1 MSKGKQTLPASLLD
15 MLKQTN
21 PKRIK
26 NPIYKPF
33 NTYCFMNQIKIFQN
47 QEFGAIRT
55 MSNEQGEALFCAKDV
70 CDALG
75 YKQTH
80 KAVERH
86 VEEGDGMKRPT
97 PTTSGVQTML
107 YVNESGLYALILSSK
122 LESARRFKHW
132 VTSEV
137 LPSIRKQGG
146 YIATRQGET
155 EAEIMQRAIEIVQTT
170 LARRDEQIARLKPR
184 ADYAD
189 QVLDSITCITTTQ
202 LAKELGMT
210 AQELNRR
217 LCEMRIQYWQS
228 GQYMLYADYARQ
240 GFAKSRT
247 HKRTLKHGIVMT
259 ETYLVWTERG
269 RDFIHRLLNKNL
281 AN

>member
-1 MSKGKQTLPASLLD
+1 
-15 MLKQTN
+15 
-21 PKRIK
+21 
-26 NPIYKPF
+26 
-33 NTYCFMNQIKIFQN
+33 MNEIQIFQN

-55 MSNEQGEALFCAKDV
+55 MSNEQGEVMFCAKDV
-70 CDALG
+70 AEALG
-75 YKQTH
+75 YNNTM
-80 KAVERH
+80 KAVRDHVDEEDKLRERI
-86 VEEGDGMKRPT
+86 VL
-97 PTTSGVQTML
+97 SGQNRQAIFI
-107 YVNESGLYALILSSK
+107 NESGLYTLILSSK

-146 YIATRQGET
+146 YMVAHPDET
-155 EAEIMQRAIEIVQTT
+155 DEEILARALQIMKAAIES
-170 LARRDEQIARLKPR
+170 RDEVIAELLPR

-189 QVLDSITCITTTQ
+189 EVLDSVSCITTTQ

-228 GQYMLYADYARQ
+228 GQYMLYAEYARM
-240 GFAKSRT
+240 GLAKSRT
-247 HKRTLKHGIVMT
+247 HKRVLKHGTVLT
-259 ETYLVWTERG
+259 ELYLVWTERG
-269 RDFIHRLLNKNL
+269 RDFIHRLLNPKL